1 MFELVSDSDYSLDP
15 VYYVYHLV
23 NPTTG
28 MPFYV
33 GKGKNRR
40 CYQHLSDTMK
50 TSRNKRLTGHIL
62 KLRAKGIEPV
72 ILKVQENM
80 TEKYAY
86 DLEELEIRKYGRI
99 GYDEGGILFNFYLA
113 NKPVPKYGELNSFYG
128 RTHSEDTKKLIGD
141 KNRGRKCSEKNK
153 KLTSERFKG
162 VPKSEE
168 QRRKMGEKARGRRH
182 TEESK
187 AKLRAAALQEDALR
201 KNIEAKQKEWIVIT
215 PEGEEL
221 EVVNLSDFCK
231 ERGLN
236 RYKMYSVAA
245 GERNHHKHYKCRKK
259 YPDS

>member
-50 TSRNKRLTGHIL
+50 TTRNKRLTGHII
-62 KLRAKGIEPV
+62 KLRTKGIEPV

-113 NKPVPKYGELNSFYG
+113 NKPAPKYGELNPFYG
-128 RTHSEDTKKLIGD
+128 RTHSEETKKIM
-141 KNRGRKCSEKNK
+141 SEKHK
-153 KLTSERFKG
+153 GKTHSKEAREKISKTHKG

-168 QRRKMGEKARGRRH
+168 HRRKIGDKSRGRRH

-231 ERGLN
+231 ERGLD
-236 RYKMYSVAA
+236 RSKMYLVAA
-245 GERNHHKHYKCRKK
+245 GERNHHKKYKCRKK

>member
-23 NPTTG
+23 NPKTG

-40 CYQHLSDTMK
+40 CYQHLSDTME
-50 TSRNKRLTGHIL
+50 TTRNKRLTGHII

-99 GYDEGGILFNFYLA
+99 GYEEGGILFNIYLA
-113 NKPVPKYGELNSFYG
+113 NKPAPKYGELNPFYG
-128 RTHSEDTKKLIGD
+128 RTHSEETRKIISE
-141 KNRGRKCSEKNK
+141 KNKGRKCSEKNK

-168 QRRKMGEKARGRRH
+168 QRRKMGEKARGRSPSQETR
-182 TEESK
+182 E
-187 AKLRAAALQEDALR
+187 KLRIAALQEDALR

-231 ERGLN
+231 ERGLS
-236 RYKMYSVAA
+236 RSKMYNVAA
-245 GERNHHKHYKCRKK
+245 GKASHHKHYKCRKK
-259 YPDS
+259 YPDN

>member
-50 TSRNKRLTGHIL
+50 NTKNKRLTGHIL

-72 ILKVQENM
+72 IFKVQENM

-99 GYDEGGILFNFYLA
+99 GFDEGGILFNIFIA
-113 NKPVPKYGELNSFYG
+113 NKPVSRYGENNSFYG
-128 RTHSEDTKKLIGD
+128 KTHTEETRKIIGD
-141 KNRGRKCSEKNK
+141 RNRGRTHTEETKKKWSEQ
-153 KLTSERFKG
+153 RKG

-168 QRRKMGEKARGRRH
+168 HKRKIGDKSRGRRH

-201 KNIEAKQKEWIVIT
+201 KNIEAKQKEWIVTI

-231 ERGLN
+231 ERGLD
-236 RYKMYSVAA
+236 RSKMYLVAA
-245 GERNHHKHYKCRKK
+245 GERNHHKKYKCRKK

>member
-15 VYYVYHLV
+15 VYYVYHLI
-23 NPTTG
+23 NPMTG
-28 MPFYV
+28 IPFYV

-50 TSRNKRLTGHIL
+50 TTRNKRLTGHIL
-62 KLRAKGIEPV
+62 KLRVKGIEPV
-72 ILKVQENM
+72 IFKIQENM

-113 NKPVPKYGELNSFYG
+113 NKPAPKYGELNPFYG
-128 RTHSEDTKKLIGD
+128 RTHSEESKKLIGD
-141 KNRGRKCSEKNK
+141 KNRGRECSEENK
-153 KLTSERFKG
+153 RLTSERFKG

-236 RYKMYSVAA
+236 RSKMYSVAA

>member
-1 MFELVSDSDYSLDP
+1 
-15 VYYVYHLV
+15 
-23 NPTTG
+23 
-28 MPFYV
+28 
-33 GKGKNRR
+33 
-40 CYQHLSDTMK
+40 MK
-50 TSRNKRLTGHIL
+50 TTRNKRLTGHIR

-113 NKPVPKYGELNSFYG
+113 NKPAPKYGELNPFYG
-128 RTHSEDTKKLIGD
+128 RTHTEETRKIIGD
-141 KNRGRKCSEKNK
+141 RNRGRKHTEETKKKWSEQ
-153 KLTSERFKG
+153 RKG

-168 QRRKMGEKARGRRH
+168 HKRKIGDKSRGRRH

-231 ERGLN
+231 ERGLC
-236 RYKMYSVAA
+236 RSKMYKVASGKA
-245 GERNHHKHYKCRKK
+245 SHHKKYKCRKK